1 MPWKPLRRFRD
12 PSVPKLD
19 NLRRA
24 ETAGIR
30 VPVTFWIH
38 ATEGASAGAPPPELA
53 QTPVILRSGSPT
65 EDTHHTSNAGQLL
78 SLPVR
83 DAALFERSLAEVIA
97 ALPKDPNGAPLGAV
111 FVQPLIKADEAG
123 VAFFDG
129 FYYERTTAAG
139 SNEQLTSGQA
149 RGEVTRGHLA
159 RGEAW
164 SAWLASVYEVFGAT
178 VSGARSGAENI
189 DIELA
194 RDEAGYVLLQV
205 RPALFPI
212 TRNET
217 LSLAN
222 HKEILGDPPSPW
234 IASVLG
240 VSGREVLSF
249 FSEVDPAVAAWGDA
263 YAVEIGERA
272 WMNFSFFFRL
282 MDHWGLPRAFVTEG
296 VGGEGGLADDRR
308 VIVRRFLR
316 KAPRLMLLQWRCLRA
331 VMGVR
336 RALAELDERIG
347 AAASLADL
355 FAANVAAMTLAIR
368 TNFAINSVLSGVT
381 RVRRALGVRRA
392 ARVVTQEMME
402 QYSDL
407 AALPAEAREAGL
419 DAWLAAFG
427 HRGPLESDPSRPRF
441 GELREVLLR
450 DRKASAGAA
459 GEKERAEANAG
470 GLAAPGARGA
480 QIERHARPPSR
491 IARPLYW
498 MDERREWFRDELMRR
513 WQRLRARLLEEGGRL
528 KAAGAIDAPDDIF
541 LLRGPDLAPGVDL
554 RAAALAGRERIEK
567 ARRMTVPLTA
577 SREQI
582 ERACADIERADAEA
596 TGRRVFPGIALVPAV
611 VEGRAV
617 KADDLTSLLMQ
628 SGDGASGEEPLLG
641 PGTILVVS
649 ALEPS
654 WAVVFPRV
662 LGVVAEI
669 GGELSHASI
678 LLREAGRPAVVNCAG
693 IFREVRTGDR
703 LRVDGAR
710 AMVEILRD

>member
-12 PSVPKLD
+12 PSIPKLD

-24 ETAGIR
+24 KAAGIR
-30 VPVTFWIH
+30 VPTTVWIR
-38 ATEGASAGAPPPELA
+38 AAESASAGALPPEIA
-53 QTPVILRSGSPT
+53 GGSFILRSGSPT
-65 EDTHHTSNAGQLL
+65 EDTRETSNAGQLL
-78 SLPVR
+78 SLAVR
-83 DAALFERSLAEVIA
+83 NPGRFERSLAEVVA
-97 ALPKDPNGAPLGAV
+97 ALPRDGAGAPLGAV
-111 FVQPLIKADEAG
+111 FAQPLVEGAEAG

-129 FYYERTTAAG
+129 FYYERTVAAG
-139 SNEQLTSGQA
+139 GNERLTSGHA

-164 SAWLASVYEVFGAT
+164 SAWLASIYQVFGRE
-178 VSGARSGAENI
+178 ARGGTGGI
-189 DIELA
+189 DIEFA
-194 RDEAGYVLLQV
+194 RDDAGYVLLQV
-205 RPALFPI
+205 RPALFPVA
-212 TRNET
+212 RNET

-240 VSGREVLSF
+240 VSGREVLRF
-249 FSEVDPAVAAWGDA
+249 FSEVDPAVASWRDA

-296 VGGEGGLADDRR
+296 VGGEGGTAEDGR
-308 VIVRRFLR
+308 VIARRFFR
-316 KAPRLMLLQWRCLRA
+316 KAPRLLRLQSKCLREVA
-331 VMGVR
+331 GIP
-336 RALAELDERIG
+336 RALADLDRRIDS
-347 AAASLADL
+347 ATSLPEL

-381 RVRRALGVRRA
+381 RVRRGLGIRGE
-392 ARVVTQEMME
+392 ARVVTREMME
-402 QYSDL
+402 RYGAL
-407 AALPAEAREAGL
+407 ASLPAEARGPGL
-419 DAWLAAFG
+419 DAWLAVFG

-441 GELREVLLR
+441 GEMREVLLR
-450 DRKASAGAA
+450 DLAASGEAAAGADAGALARAVPGAGATSRASAG
-459 GEKERAEANAG
+459 R
-470 GLAAPGARGA
+470 
-480 QIERHARPPSR
+480 R
-491 IARPLYW
+491 ITRPLYW

-513 WQRLRARLLEEGGRL
+513 WQRLRDRLLEEGRRL
-528 KAAGAIDAPDDIF
+528 HAAGEIDAPEDVF
-541 LLRGPDLAPGVDL
+541 LLRGSDLSPGADL
-554 RAAALAGRERIEK
+554 RAAALAGRERLET
-567 ARRMTVPLTA
+567 ARRMDVPLTA
-577 SREQI
+577 SRERI
-582 ERACADIERADAEA
+582 ERACAEVEQAEAKA
-596 TGRRVFPGIALVPAV
+596 TGRRVFPGIALGAAV

-617 KADDLTSLLMQ
+617 KADDLTSLLA
-628 SGDGASGEEPLLG
+628 SSAGGAPGEPPLLG
-641 PGTILVVS
+641 PDAILVVP

-703 LRVDGAR
+703 LRVDSPR
-710 AMVEILRD
+710 ALVEILRD

>member
-24 ETAGIR
+24 QAAGLR
-30 VPVTFWIH
+30 VPATFWVR
-38 ATEGASAGAPPPELA
+38 AAGAAQAGDLPPEI
-53 QTPVILRSGSPT
+53 TRGPFILRSGSPT
-65 EDTHHTSNAGQLL
+65 EDTHETSNAGQLL
-78 SLPVR
+78 SLVVR
-83 DAALFERSLAEVIA
+83 EPGRSERSLAEVVA
-97 ALPKDPNGAPLGAV
+97 ALPKDADAAPLGAV
-111 FVQPLIKADEAG
+111 FAQPLVDAAEAG

-129 FYYERTTAAG
+129 FYYERTVAAG
-139 SNEQLTSGQA
+139 GNERLTAGQA
-149 RGEVTRGHLA
+149 RGEVTRGHQA
-159 RGEAW
+159 RGDAW
-164 SAWLASVYEVFGAT
+164 SAWLARVYEVFGR
-178 VSGARSGAENI
+178 GARGGAGAI
-189 DIELA
+189 DVEFA

-205 RPALFPI
+205 RPALFAVA
-212 TRNET
+212 RNET

-240 VSGREVLSF
+240 AAGREVLSF
-249 FSEVDPAVAAWGDA
+249 FGEIDPAVATWRDA

-296 VGGEGGLADDRR
+296 VGGGEDGPEEDGR
-308 VIVRRFLR
+308 VIPARFLR
-316 KAPRLMLLQWRCLRA
+316 NAPTLVRLQWTC
-331 VMGVR
+331 VR
-336 RALAELDERIG
+336 TVRDIPRALAELDARIDG
-347 AAASLADL
+347 AASLPAL
-355 FAANVAAMTLAIR
+355 FDANVAAMTLAIR

-381 RVRRALGVRRA
+381 RVRRALGVRGT
-392 ARVVTQEMME
+392 ARVVTREMME
-402 QYSDL
+402 RYGGL

-419 DAWLAAFG
+419 DGWLAEFG

-441 GELREVLLR
+441 GEMREVLLA
-450 DRKASAGAA
+450 DLAASAGAGGDVRA
-459 GEKERAEANAG
+459 GAEAAG
-470 GLAAPGARGA
+470 
-480 QIERHARPPSR
+480 RPIVQPF
-491 IARPLYW
+491 YW

-513 WQRLRARLLEEGGRL
+513 WQRLRARLLEEGRRL
-528 KAAGAIDAPDDIF
+528 HAAGALDAPEDVF
-541 LLRGPDLAPGVDL
+541 LLRGDELAPGADL
-554 RAAALAGRERIEK
+554 RAAALAARGRMERARRMDLPPTASRERIE
-567 ARRMTVPLTA
+567 
-577 SREQI
+577 Q
-582 ERACADIERADAEA
+582 ACADVERAEAEA
-596 TGRRVFPGIALVPAV
+596 AGRRVFPGIALVRAL

-617 KADDLTSLLMQ
+617 KADDLTSLLAE
-628 SGDGASGEEPLLG
+628 SAGGTSLLG
-641 PGTILVVS
+641 PDAILVVP

-703 LRVDGAR
+703 LRLDGPR
-710 AMVEILRD
+710 ALVEIVRD

>member
-1 MPWKPLRRFRD
+1 MP
-12 PSVPKLD
+12 
-19 NLRRA
+19 A
-24 ETAGIR
+24 
-30 VPVTFWIH
+30 TFWIR
-38 ATEGASAGAPPPELA
+38 AADSPSAGALPAEIARGPF
-53 QTPVILRSGSPT
+53 ILRSGSPT
-65 EDTHHTSNAGQLL
+65 EDTRLTSNAGQLL
-78 SLPVR
+78 SLFVR
-83 DAALFERSLAEVIA
+83 EPGRFERSLAEVVA
-97 ALPKDPNGAPLGAV
+97 ALPKDGAGAPLGAV
-111 FVQPLIKADEAG
+111 FAQPLVEAGEAG

-129 FYYERTTAAG
+129 FHYERTIAADG
-139 SNEQLTSGQA
+139 NERLTSGHA

-164 SAWLASVYEVFGAT
+164 SAWLASIYAVFGRE
-178 VSGARSGAENI
+178 ARRSTEGI
-189 DIELA
+189 DIEFA

-212 TRNET
+212 ARNET

-240 VSGREVLSF
+240 ASGREVLSF
-249 FSEVDPAVAAWGDA
+249 FSEVDPAVASWRDA

-296 VGGEGGLADDRR
+296 VGGEGGLDEDRR
-308 VIVRRFLR
+308 VIARRFLR
-316 KAPRLMLLQWRCLRA
+316 KAPRLILLQSKCLREVA
-331 VMGVR
+331 GIR
-336 RALAELDERIG
+336 RALAELDGRMD
-347 AAASLADL
+347 AATSLPDL

-368 TNFAINSVLSGVT
+368 TNFAINSVLSGIT
-381 RVRRALGVRRA
+381 RVRRALGVRGA

-402 QYSDL
+402 RYGDL
-407 AALPAEAREAGL
+407 ATRPAEAREAGL

-441 GELREVLLR
+441 GEMREVLLR
-450 DRKASAGAA
+450 DLAASGEGLGGGAEAGAQA
-459 GEKERAEANAG
+459 PRAHATA
-470 GLAAPGARGA
+470 ARGA
-480 QIERHARPPSR
+480 TNRGHGVRRIYRPF
-491 IARPLYW
+491 YW

-513 WQRLRARLLEEGGRL
+513 WQRLRARLLEEGRRL
-528 KAAGAIDAPDDIF
+528 VAAGAIDAPEDVF
-541 LLRGPDLAPGVDL
+541 LLRGPDFVPGADL
-554 RAAALAGRERIEK
+554 RAAALAGRGRIER
-567 ARRMTVPLTA
+567 ARRMDVPLTA

-582 ERACADIERADAEA
+582 ERACADVEQAEAKA
-596 TGRRVFPGIALVPAV
+596 TGRRVFPGIALAPTV

-617 KADDLTSLLMQ
+617 KADDLASLLA
-628 SGDGASGEEPLLG
+628 SAGDSSGEPPLLG
-641 PGTILVVS
+641 PDAILVVP

-703 LRVDGAR
+703 LRVDGDR
-710 AMVEILRD
+710 ALVEILRG

>member
-12 PSVPKLD
+12 PSIPKLD

-24 ETAGIR
+24 HAAGIR
-30 VPVTFWIH
+30 VPTTFWIR
-38 ATEGASAGAPPPELA
+38 AAEGASAGALPPEIA
-53 QTPVILRSGSPT
+53 RGPFILRSGSPT
-65 EDTHHTSNAGQLL
+65 EDTLHTSNAGQLL
-78 SLPVR
+78 SLAVR
-83 DAALFERSLAEVIA
+83 EPGHAEQSLAEVIA
-97 ALPKDPNGAPLGAV
+97 ALPKDEAGAPLGAV
-111 FVQPLIKADEAG
+111 FAQPLIEAAEAG

-129 FYYERTTAAG
+129 FYYERTVAAG
-139 SNEQLTSGQA
+139 GNERLTSGQA
-149 RGEVTRGHLA
+149 RGEVTRGHLG

-164 SAWLASVYEVFGAT
+164 SAWLARVYEVFG
-178 VSGARSGAENI
+178 GEARGGTGGI
-189 DIELA
+189 DIEFA

-249 FSEVDPAVAAWGDA
+249 FSEIDPAVARWGEA

-296 VGGEGGLADDRR
+296 VGGEGGLAGDRR
-308 VIVRRFLR
+308 VMAPRFLR
-316 KAPRLMLLQWRCLRA
+316 KAPTLLRLQGKCLRT
-331 VMGVR
+331 VMGIP
-336 RALAELDERIG
+336 RALAGLDERIDT
-347 AAASLADL
+347 ARSLPDL

-368 TNFAINSVLSGVT
+368 TNFAINSVLSGMT
-381 RVRRALGVRRA
+381 RVRRALGVRA
-392 ARVVTQEMME
+392 AGRVVTQEMME
-402 QYSDL
+402 RYSDL
-407 AALPAEAREAGL
+407 AALSAEAREAGL
-419 DAWLAAFG
+419 DAWLAEFG

-441 GELREVLLR
+441 GEMREVLLR
-450 DRKASAGAA
+450 DLAASAEAA
-459 GEKERAEANAG
+459 GG
-470 GLAAPGARGA
+470 GLGAGA
-480 QIERHARPPSR
+480 EMGAIVHPSRTGRR

-498 MDERREWFRDELMRR
+498 IDERREWFRDELMRR
-513 WQRLRARLLEEGGRL
+513 WQRLRARLLEEGRRL
-528 KAAGAIDAPDDIF
+528 VAAGEIDAPEDVF
-541 LLRGPDLAPGVDL
+541 LLRGPDLTPGADL
-554 RAAALAGRERIEK
+554 RTAALAGRQRIEK
-567 ARRMTVPLTA
+567 ARRMDLPLTA
-577 SREQI
+577 SREEI
-582 ERACADIERADAEA
+582 ERACADVEQAEA
-596 TGRRVFPGIALVPAV
+596 RAAGRRVFPGIALVPAL

-617 KADDLTSLLMQ
+617 KADDLTSLLV
-628 SGDGASGEEPLLG
+628 SSAGGAPGEPPLLG
-641 PGTILVVS
+641 GDAILVVP

-703 LRVDGAR
+703 LRVDGPR
-710 AMVEILRD
+710 ALVEILRD

>member
-24 ETAGIR
+24 QAAGIR
-30 VPVTFWIH
+30 VPTTYWIR
-38 ATEGASAGAPPPELA
+38 ATEGASAGALPPEIA
-53 QTPVILRSGSPT
+53 RGPFILRSGSPT
-65 EDTHHTSNAGQLL
+65 EDTRETSNAGQLL
-78 SLPVR
+78 SLAVR
-83 DAALFERSLAEVIA
+83 EPDSFERSLAEVIA
-97 ALPKDPNGAPLGAV
+97 ALPKDGAGAPLGAV
-111 FVQPLIKADEAG
+111 FAQPLIEAGEAG

-129 FYYERTTAAG
+129 FYYERTVAAG
-139 SNEQLTSGQA
+139 SNERLTSGRA

-159 RGEAW
+159 RGEEW
-164 SAWLASVYEVFGAT
+164 SAWLTSIYRVFGRE
-178 VSGARSGAENI
+178 ARGGTEGI
-189 DIELA
+189 DLEFA

-205 RPALFPI
+205 RPALFPVA
-212 TRNET
+212 RNET

-240 VSGREVLSF
+240 QSGREVLSF
-249 FSEVDPAVAAWGDA
+249 FSEVDPAVASWGDA

-296 VGGEGGLADDRR
+296 VGGEGGDAEDRR
-308 VIVRRFLR
+308 VVARRFLR
-316 KAPRLMLLQWRCLRA
+316 KAPRLLRLQSKCLREVA
-331 VMGVR
+331 GIP
-336 RALAELDERIG
+336 RALAGLDRRID
-347 AAASLADL
+347 AAASLPDL
-355 FAANVAAMTLAIR
+355 FGANVAAMTLAIR

-381 RVRRALGVRRA
+381 RLRRALGVRGA

-402 QYSDL
+402 RYGAL
-407 AALPAEAREAGL
+407 AALPAEARGPGL
-419 DAWLAAFG
+419 DAWLAEFG

-441 GELREVLLR
+441 GEMREVLLR
-450 DRKASAGAA
+450 DLAASGESVGGGLRAGSNGGALA
-459 GEKERAEANAG
+459 PPSTADARTVSGARAG
-470 GLAAPGARGA
+470 G
-480 QIERHARPPSR
+480 R
-491 IARPLYW
+491 IARPFYW

-513 WQRLRARLLEEGGRL
+513 WQRLRARLLEEGRRL
-528 KAAGAIDAPDDIF
+528 QEAGAIDAPEDVF
-541 LLRGPDLAPGVDL
+541 LLRGADLAPGADL
-554 RAAALAGRERIEK
+554 RAAALAGRERMER
-567 ARRMTVPLTA
+567 ARRMDVPPTA
-577 SREQI
+577 SRERI
-582 ERACADIERADAEA
+582 ERACADAERAEARA

-617 KADDLTSLLMQ
+617 KADDLTSLLMG
-628 SGDGASGEEPLLG
+628 SAGGASGQPPLLG
-641 PGTILVVS
+641 PDAILVVP

-703 LRVDGAR
+703 LRLDGPR
-710 AMVEILRD
+710 ALVEILRD

>member
-1 MPWKPLRRFRD
+1 MPWKTLRRFRD

-24 ETAGIR
+24 EVLGIR
-30 VPVTFWIH
+30 VPVTYWIR
-38 ATEGASAGAPPPELA
+38 AAEGASAGALPPDIA
-53 QTPVILRSGSPT
+53 RRPVILRSGSPT
-65 EDTHHTSNAGQLL
+65 EDTRHTSNAGQLL
-78 SLPVR
+78 SLAVR
-83 DAALFERSLAEVIA
+83 DPGHFERSLSEVIA
-97 ALPKDPNGAPLGAV
+97 ALPKDKTGAPLGAV
-111 FVQPLIKADEAG
+111 FAQPLIDADEAG

-129 FYYERTTAAG
+129 FYYERTIAAG
-139 SNEQLTSGQA
+139 SNERLTSGQA

-164 SAWLASVYEVFGAT
+164 SAWLTSIYEVFGR
-178 VSGARSGAENI
+178 GARGGTENI

-249 FSEVDPAVAAWGDA
+249 FSDIDPTIAAWGDA

-308 VIVRRFLR
+308 LIVRRFLR
-316 KAPRLMLLQWRCLRA
+316 KAPRLVLLQWRCLRT

-336 RALAELDERIG
+336 RALAGLDERIG
-347 AAASLADL
+347 AAVSLSDL
-355 FAANVAAMTLAIR
+355 FSANVAAMTLAIR
-368 TNFAINSVLSGVT
+368 TNFAINSVLSGIT
-381 RVRRALGVRRA
+381 RVRRALGVGGA

-402 QYSDL
+402 QYSDI
-407 AALPAEAREAGL
+407 ALMPAGAREAGL
-419 DAWLAAFG
+419 DAWLAVFG

-441 GELREVLLR
+441 GEMREVLLR
-450 DRKASAGAA
+450 DLKASAEAA
-459 GEKERAEANAG
+459 GEDGRAEAIKRAGVAPLATGAG
-470 GLAAPGARGA
+470 GAP
-480 QIERHARPPSR
+480 IEKRSRMPSR

-513 WQRLRARLLEEGGRL
+513 WQRLRTRLLEEGLRL
-528 KAAGAIDAPDDIF
+528 KNAGAIDAPEDIF
-541 LLRGPDLAPGVDL
+541 LLRGPDITPGADL

-567 ARRMTVPLTA
+567 ARRMDVPLTA

-582 ERACADIERADAEA
+582 ERACANIEHAEAEA

-628 SGDGASGEEPLLG
+628 SGGGAPGEKPLLG
-641 PGTILVVS
+641 PDAILVVA

-710 AMVEILRD
+710 ALVEILRD

>member
-12 PSVPKLD
+12 PSIPKLD

-24 ETAGIR
+24 KAAGIR
-30 VPVTFWIH
+30 VPTTVWIR
-38 ATEGASAGAPPPELA
+38 AAESASAGALPPEIA
-53 QTPVILRSGSPT
+53 GGPFILRSGSPT
-65 EDTHHTSNAGQLL
+65 EDTRETSNAGQLL
-78 SLPVR
+78 SVAVR
-83 DAALFERSLAEVIA
+83 EPGRFERSLAEVVA
-97 ALPKDPNGAPLGAV
+97 ALPRDGAGAPLGAV
-111 FVQPLIKADEAG
+111 FAQPLVEAGEAG

-129 FYYERTTAAG
+129 FHYERTVAAG
-139 SNEQLTSGQA
+139 GNEGLTSGQA

-164 SAWLASVYEVFGAT
+164 SAWLASIYRIFGRE
-178 VSGARSGAENI
+178 ARGGTESI
-189 DIELA
+189 DIEFA
-194 RDEAGYVLLQV
+194 RDDAGYVLLQV
-205 RPALFPI
+205 RPALFPVA
-212 TRNET
+212 RNET

-249 FSEVDPAVAAWGDA
+249 FSEVDPDVASWRDA

-296 VGGEGGLADDRR
+296 VGGEGGSAEDGR
-308 VIVRRFLR
+308 VIARRFLR
-316 KAPRLMLLQWRCLRA
+316 KGPRLLRLQSKCLREVA
-331 VMGVR
+331 GIP
-336 RALAELDERIG
+336 RALAGLDRRIDS
-347 AAASLADL
+347 AASLPDL

-381 RVRRALGVRRA
+381 RVRRGLGIRGE
-392 ARVVTQEMME
+392 ARVVTREMME
-402 QYSDL
+402 RYGAL
-407 AALPAEAREAGL
+407 ASLPAEARGPGL
-419 DAWLAAFG
+419 DAWLAVFG

-441 GELREVLLR
+441 GEMREVLLR
-450 DRKASAGAA
+450 DLAASGEAAGVGLRSGADAGAPALPTRAEATSRASAG
-459 GEKERAEANAG
+459 
-470 GLAAPGARGA
+470 L
-480 QIERHARPPSR
+480 R
-491 IARPLYW
+491 ISRPLYW

-513 WQRLRARLLEEGGRL
+513 WQRLRARILEEGRRL
-528 KAAGAIDAPDDIF
+528 HAAGEIDAPEDVF
-541 LLRGPDLAPGVDL
+541 LLRGSDLSPGTDL
-554 RAAALAGRERIEK
+554 RAAAFAGRERLER
-567 ARRMTVPLTA
+567 ARRMDVPLTA
-577 SREQI
+577 SRERI
-582 ERACADIERADAEA
+582 ERACADVEQAEAKA
-596 TGRRVFPGIALVPAV
+596 TGRRVFPGIALGAAV

-617 KADDLTSLLMQ
+617 KADDLTSLLV
-628 SGDGASGEEPLLG
+628 SSADGASGEPPLLG
-641 PGTILVVS
+641 PDAILVVP

-703 LRVDGAR
+703 LRVDGPR
-710 AMVEILRD
+710 ALVEILRD

>member
-1 MPWKPLRRFRD
+1 MPWKPLRRFRN

-24 ETAGIR
+24 QAAGIR
-30 VPVTFWIH
+30 VPTTFWIR
-38 ATEGASAGAPPPELA
+38 AAEGASAGALPPEIA
-53 QTPVILRSGSPT
+53 RGPFILRSGSPT
-65 EDTHHTSNAGQLL
+65 EDTRHTSNAGQLL
-78 SLPVR
+78 SLAVR
-83 DAALFERSLAEVIA
+83 EPNRFERSLAEAIA
-97 ALPKDPNGAPLGAV
+97 ALPKDEAGAPLGAV
-111 FVQPLIKADEAG
+111 FAQPLVEADEAG

-129 FYYERTTAAG
+129 FYYERTVAAG
-139 SNEQLTSGQA
+139 GNESLTSGQA

-164 SAWLASVYEVFGAT
+164 SAWLASIYDVFGRE
-178 VSGARSGAENI
+178 ARGGTEGI
-189 DIELA
+189 DIEFA

-205 RPALFPI
+205 RPALFPVA
-212 TRNET
+212 RNET

-240 VSGREVLSF
+240 ESGREVLSF
-249 FSEVDPAVAAWGDA
+249 FSEVDPAVASWRDA

-296 VGGEGGLADDRR
+296 VGGEGGSGDDRR
-308 VIVRRFLR
+308 VIARRFLR
-316 KAPRLMLLQWRCLRA
+316 KAPRLLLLQSKCLREVA
-331 VMGVR
+331 GIS
-336 RALAELDERIG
+336 RALAALDRRID
-347 AAASLADL
+347 AAASLPEL
-355 FAANVAAMTLAIR
+355 FGANVAAMTLAIR

-381 RVRRALGVRRA
+381 RARTALGVRGA

-402 QYSDL
+402 RYGAL
-407 AALPAEAREAGL
+407 ASLPAEAREPGL
-419 DAWLAAFG
+419 DAWLAVFG

-441 GELREVLLR
+441 GEMREVLLG
-450 DRKASAGAA
+450 DLAASGEASGGNLRAEEKAGALASPARA
-459 GEKERAEANAG
+459 GR
-470 GLAAPGARGA
+470 
-480 QIERHARPPSR
+480 R
-491 IARPLYW
+491 ITRPLYW

-513 WQRLRARLLEEGGRL
+513 WQRLRARLLEEGRRL
-528 KAAGAIDAPDDIF
+528 QAAGAIDAPEDVF
-541 LLRGPDLAPGVDL
+541 LLRGSDLASGADL
-554 RAAALAGRERIEK
+554 RAAALAGRERMER
-567 ARRMTVPLTA
+567 ARRMDIPLTA

-582 ERACADIERADAEA
+582 ERACADVEQAEAKA
-596 TGRRVFPGIALVPAV
+596 TGRQVFPGIALVPAV

-617 KADDLTSLLMQ
+617 KADDLTSLLMS
-628 SGDGASGEEPLLG
+628 SGGSAGEPPLLG
-641 PGTILVVS
+641 SDAILVVP

-703 LRVDGAR
+703 LRLDGPR
-710 AMVEILRD
+710 ALVEILRD